1 MIRLLG
7 VELRRFT
14 WRRSFRFF
22 GLLAV
27 GFIALV
33 ATIVA
38 FDSKPGGEGL
48 RAAEAQHQEMVA
60 DCVEFTPAG
69 QVPGQYDS
77 VEDFCEEV
85 GTPPI
90 DQLDPR
96 FRLTSL
102 TDIFGG
108 TSIPL
113 IILGL
118 AFGASFIGAEW
129 HEGTITPLLTWQ
141 PRRVLVFATKALA
154 IVLAVIA
161 SAIAIQTILGLALW
175 LVAALRGTT
184 EGADG
189 RWLIE
194 TVGIAFRGA
203 IIAGLMAVIGFS
215 IGSIARNTTVAVI
228 IGFVYFG
235 VAEQIMRNLKPS
247 WQPWFVGDN
256 AAAFVI
262 GDTQEM
268 YGLFRSPAGALLI
281 VTLYAAGALVLS
293 TAWFKTRD
301 VN

>member
-1 MIRLLG
+1 MSRLLR

-14 WRRSFRFF
+14 WRRSFRAF
-22 GLLAV
+22 GLV
-27 GFIALV
+27 VIGFIALV
-33 ATIVA
+33 ATIVGL
-38 FDSKPGGEGL
+38 DSKPGDEGL
-48 RAAEAQHQEMVA
+48 QAAVAQQQQMVA
-60 DCVEFTPAG
+60 DCVEFTPSD
-69 QVPGQYDS
+69 QVPGRYDS
-77 VEDFCEEV
+77 VEEFCEGA

-129 HEGTITPLLTWQ
+129 HEGTVTPLLTWQ
-141 PRRVLVFATKALA
+141 PRRALVLVTKALA
-154 IVLAVIA
+154 ILLAVIV
-161 SAIAIQTILGLALW
+161 SAIAIQALLGLALW
-175 LVAALRGTT
+175 LAAALRGTT

-189 RWLIE
+189 AWLAE
-194 TVGIAFRGA
+194 TAGIALRGA
-203 IIAGLMAVIGFS
+203 VIAGLISVIGFS
-215 IGSIARNTTVAVI
+215 IGSVARNTTVAVI
-228 IGFVYFG
+228 VGFVYFG
-235 VAEQIMRNLKPS
+235 VAEQVIRNLKPG

-268 YGLFRSPAGALLI
+268 FGLFRSPTGALFV
-281 VTLYAAGALVLS
+281 VTLYAAAALVLS
-293 TAWFKTRD
+293 TAWFQARD